1 MESEELC
8 RTVQKFTSKFIEI
21 FSKYIL
27 QIY

>member
-1 MESEELC
+1 MESERIM